1 MSNAKCTCRSFEG
14 FGRRSR
20 AALQGAAGCMP
31 AEPPLWLSPV
41 LGQPLYL
48 WVLLCWLTATVV
60 YIVVDAFSI
69 VVGAHKAPITT

>member
-1 MSNAKCTCRSFEG
+1 
-14 FGRRSR
+14 
-20 AALQGAAGCMP
+20 MP